1 MNFRKCLSIF
11 VCILALSAAL
21 CGCMNTGLRD
31 GDNAATSPTPT
42 ATDGASV
49 MPNNTSA
56 VTAAFDWMKN
66 AGSVEQKINLLS
78 EIESSRVVVTGN
90 TALVGVTF
98 TSQYQGEMTSRIR
111 DLVASEV
118 QQADPAIKTVAV
130 TSEKEDVD
138 KINDIA
144 DRMAKGTPESEL
156 ESEIDTIVRNVTTM
170 QYRRKRAADQTRFES
185 GSPLFVACQSVCAAS
200 SP

>member
-1 MNFRKCLSIF
+1 MK
-11 VCILALSAAL
+11 ALKTMLCTLMAAAL
-21 CGCMNTGLRD
+21 CLSLAACMNNA
-31 GDNAATSPTPT
+31 DNAQPQSTVQTDFMPETTAGPTGNSGVMGATQPP
-42 ATDGASV
+42 V
-49 MPNNTSA
+49 
-56 VTAAFDWMKN
+56 AFDWVTG
-66 AGSVEQKINLLS
+66 AGQIEGNVNRNS
-78 EIESSRVVVTGN
+78 EIADSRVVVTGN

-170 QYRRKRAADQTRFES
+170 Q
-185 GSPLFVACQSVCAAS
+185 
-200 SP
+200 

>member
-1 MNFRKCLSIF
+1 MNFRKCLSVF

-56 VTAAFDWMKN
+56 ITAAFDWMKN

-98 TSQYQGEMTSRIR
+98 TSQYQGEMTI
-111 DLVASEV
+111 EV

-130 TSEKEDVD
+130 TSEKEDVA

-170 QYRRKRAADQTRFES
+170 Q
-185 GSPLFVACQSVCAAS
+185 
-200 SP
+200 

>member
-1 MNFRKCLSIF
+1 MSFRKCLSIF
-11 VCILALSAAL
+11 ACVLALSVAL
-21 CGCMNTGLRD
+21 CGCMNAGLRD
-31 GDNAATSPTPT
+31 GSNTATPTPA

-49 MPNNTSA
+49 MPNSTSI
-56 VTAAFDWMKN
+56 VTAAFDWIKN

-78 EIESSRVVVTGN
+78 EIESSRVVVTGS

-98 TSQYQGEMTSRIR
+98 ASQYQGEMTSRIR

-156 ESEIDTIVRNVTTM
+156 EPEIDTIVRNVTTM
-170 QYRRKRAADQTRFES
+170 Q
-185 GSPLFVACQSVCAAS
+185 
-200 SP
+200 

>member
-1 MNFRKCLSIF
+1 MKYRTRFL
-11 VCILALSAAL
+11 VLACILALCAAL
-21 CGCMNTGLRD
+21 CGCMNAGLRD
-31 GDNAATSPTPT
+31 NSGATASPTP
-42 ATDGASV
+42 AASDGASV

-56 VTAAFDWMKN
+56 VAAAFDWIAN

-98 TSQYQGEMTSRIR
+98 ASQYQGEMTSRIR

-144 DRMAKGTPESEL
+144 DRLSKGTPEKDVEA
-156 ESEIDTIVRNVTTM
+156 EIDAIVRNVTTM
-170 QYRRKRAADQTRFES
+170 Q
-185 GSPLFVACQSVCAAS
+185 
-200 SP
+200 

>member
-170 QYRRKRAADQTRFES
+170 Q
-185 GSPLFVACQSVCAAS
+185 
-200 SP
+200 

>member
-1 MNFRKCLSIF
+1 MNFRKCLSVF

-56 VTAAFDWMKN
+56 VAAAFDWIKN

-111 DLVASEV
+111 DLVAGEV
-118 QQADPAIKTVAV
+118 QQADPAVKTVAV

-138 KINDIA
+138 KINNIA
-144 DRMAKGTPESEL
+144 DRMASGTSESEL
-156 ESEIDTIVRNVTTM
+156 ESEIDAIVRNVTTM
-170 QYRRKRAADQTRFES
+170 Q
-185 GSPLFVACQSVCAAS
+185 
-200 SP
+200 

>member
-56 VTAAFDWMKN
+56 VTAAFDWLKN

-98 TSQYQGEMTSRIR
+98 TDAYQGETTERIR
-111 DLVASEV
+111 EMVAGAVRE
-118 QQADPAIKTVAV
+118 ADPTIQTVAV

-170 QYRRKRAADQTRFES
+170 Q
-185 GSPLFVACQSVCAAS
+185 
-200 SP
+200 